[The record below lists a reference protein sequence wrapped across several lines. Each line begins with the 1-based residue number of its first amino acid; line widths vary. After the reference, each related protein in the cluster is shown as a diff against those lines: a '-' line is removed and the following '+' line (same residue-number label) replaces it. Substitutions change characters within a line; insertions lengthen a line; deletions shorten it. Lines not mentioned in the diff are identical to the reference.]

1 MINNRKRVSLNR
13 RSSSLSLDYNA
24 ILRQDIQ
31 GQEQQLQEP
40 NDYTRQLV
48 ASALSLP
55 SSVQIETRVS
65 TQLPPSPPSS
75 ISSPQQKHGADKID
89 LPQFRLKSSLKNPKS
104 ASAPCSPTIGLKSVR
119 FHTTNLEDI
128 CLFRKAQTPLA
139 ISQKSIFW
147 ANDDEDD
154 SDSTSSS
161 SGSSDEEEQ
170 PIKKSIKCSNWP
182 TRLSDII
189 DRKNKIIRVDK
200 NTMRLQDDDFIVG
213 KVSVRNLNYHKTV
226 MIRYTFDY
234 WESVDNIQA
243 TYQESSQKNDIF
255 AFKIH
260 VPANAATLYF
270 AINYKVGSEDYWD
283 NNDGRNYQVDI
294 SLSKPNNTN
303 KKSSKSQVKSTSDLP
318 QPTSLAA
325 SQDTLKSRYDF
336 SQAKNIIPQT
346 SATQAQ
352 AQTQTQTSSSSSS
365 SSASQPSPTIKQ
377 TFAMP
382 IPIRRTVSSSPTGL
396 SCHSPLASSPSFMDL
411 NSQSYMELVNK
422 YCFYS
427 TSPSRSPMSING

>member
-1 MINNRKRVSLNR
+1 MINRKRVSLNR
-13 RSSSLSLDYNA
+13 RSSSLLLDYSA
-24 ILRQDIQ
+24 MLQPDGQ
-31 GQEQQLQEP
+31 GQQEQQPQEP
-40 NDYTRQLV
+40 SDYTRQLV

-55 SSVQIETRVS
+55 SSVHIETKVS
-65 TQLPPSPPSS
+65 AQLPPSPPSS
-75 ISSPQQKHGADKID
+75 ISTPQQKHGADKID

-119 FHTTNLEDI
+119 FHTTNLEDV

-139 ISQKSIFW
+139 ISQKNIFW
-147 ANDDEDD
+147 ANDDND
-154 SDSTSSS
+154 SDSDSDSSS
-161 SGSSDEEEQ
+161 SSSSSSDEDEQ
-170 PIKKSIKCSNWP
+170 PARKAIKCSNWP

-200 NTMRLQDDDFIVG
+200 NTIRLQDDDFIVG

-226 MIRYTFDY
+226 IIRYTFDY

-270 AINYKVGSEDYWD
+270 AINYKVGSEDHWD

-294 SLSKPNNTN
+294 SLSKPNHAR
-303 KKSSKSQVKSTSDLP
+303 KKASKSQAKSRSDLP
-318 QPTSLAA
+318 QPTSLTA

-336 SQAKNIIPQT
+336 SQAKNIIP
-346 SATQAQ
+346 ATQ

-365 SSASQPSPTIKQ
+365 ASQPSSTIKQ

-382 IPIRRTVSSSPTGL
+382 IPIRRSVSTSPTGL

>member
-1 MINNRKRVSLNR
+1 MTNNRKRVSLNR
-13 RSSSLSLDYNA
+13 RSSSLLLDYNA
-24 ILRQDIQ
+24 MLTQDSQ
-31 GQEQQLQEP
+31 GQEQLQEP
-40 NDYTRQLV
+40 SDYTRQLV

-55 SSVQIETRVS
+55 SSVRIETKVS
-65 TQLPPSPPSS
+65 TELPPSPPSS
-75 ISSPQQKHGADKID
+75 ISALQQKHGADKID
-89 LPQFRLKSSLKNPKS
+89 LPQFRLKSSLKNPRS

-119 FHTTNLEDI
+119 FHKTNLEDI

-139 ISQKSIFW
+139 ISQKNIFW
-147 ANDDEDD
+147 ADSQDDEDDDD

-161 SGSSDEEEQ
+161 SSDEEEQ

-200 NTMRLQDDDFIVG
+200 NTIRLQDDDFIVG
-213 KVSVRNLNYHKTV
+213 KITVRNLNYHKTV
-226 MIRYTFDY
+226 TIRYTFDY
-234 WESVDNIQA
+234 WETVDNIQA
-243 TYQESSQKNDIF
+243 TYQESTQKNDLF

-294 SLSKPNNTN
+294 SLSKPNST
-303 KKSSKSQVKSTSDLP
+303 KKSSRSLVKSTSDLP
-318 QPTSLAA
+318 QTTSLSA

-346 SATQAQ
+346 TSATQTQTQAQ
-352 AQTQTQTSSSSSS
+352 AQTQTSSSSSS
-365 SSASQPSPTIKQ
+365 QPISTIKQ

>member
-1 MINNRKRVSLNR
+1 M
-13 RSSSLSLDYNA
+13 
-24 ILRQDIQ
+24 LRQDIQ
-31 GQEQQLQEP
+31 GQERQLQEP
-40 NDYTRQLV
+40 SDYTRQLV

-55 SSVQIETRVS
+55 SSAQIETKVS

-75 ISSPQQKHGADKID
+75 ISTPQQKQGADKID

-119 FHTTNLEDI
+119 FHSTNLEDI

-147 ANDDEDD
+147 ADDDD
-154 SDSTSSS
+154 DCDSTSSNS
-161 SGSSDEEEQ
+161 SSDEEEQ
-170 PIKKSIKCSNWP
+170 PIKKAIKCSNWP

-200 NTMRLQDDDFIVG
+200 NTIRFQDDDFIVG

-226 MIRYTFDY
+226 IIRYTFDY

-243 TYQESSQKNDIF
+243 TYQESSQKNDVF
-255 AFKIH
+255 AFKIR

-270 AINYKVGSEDYWD
+270 AINYKVGSEDHWD

-294 SLSKPNNTN
+294 SLSKPSNSN
-303 KKSSKSQVKSTSDLP
+303 KKSSKSQVKSTSDLLP
-318 QPTSLAA
+318 QPTSLTA

-346 SATQAQ
+346 TSATQAQ
-352 AQTQTQTSSSSSS
+352 AQTQTQTSSSS
-365 SSASQPSPTIKQ
+365 ASQPSSTIKQ

>member
-13 RSSSLSLDYNA
+13 RSSSLLLDYNTM
-24 ILRQDIQ
+24 LRQDSQ
-31 GQEQQLQEP
+31 SQEQQLQEP
-40 NDYTRQLV
+40 SDYTRQLV

-55 SSVQIETRVS
+55 SSVQIETKVS

-75 ISSPQQKHGADKID
+75 ISTPQQKYGADKID

-119 FHTTNLEDI
+119 FHSTNLEDV

-139 ISQKSIFW
+139 ISQKNVFW
-147 ANDDEDD
+147 ADNGEDDD
-154 SDSTSSS
+154 SDSSSS
-161 SGSSDEEEQ
+161 SSSSDEEEQ

-200 NTMRLQDDDFIVG
+200 NTIRLQDEDFIVG
-213 KVSVRNLNYHKTV
+213 KVSVRNLNYHKMV
-226 MIRYTFDY
+226 IIRYTFDY

-243 TYQESSQKNDIF
+243 IYQESSQKNDIF

-270 AINYKVGSEDYWD
+270 AINYKVGSEDHWD

-294 SLSKPNNTN
+294 SLSKPNSTN
-303 KKSSKSQVKSTSDLP
+303 KKSLKSEVKSTSDLP
-318 QPTSLAA
+318 QPTSLTA

-346 SATQAQ
+346 TPATQ

-365 SSASQPSPTIKQ
+365 ASQPSSTIKQ

-382 IPIRRTVSSSPTGL
+382 IPIRRTPHL
-396 SCHSPLASSPSFMDL
+396 P
-411 NSQSYMELVNK
+411 
-422 YCFYS
+422 
-427 TSPSRSPMSING
+427 RSWI